1 MAYVEVK
8 IKIQFPVVYDQVYL
22 PIPWCFFKLLFDLE
36 KLAKELDVE
45 SCIKIKCDHCD
56 SK

>member
-8 IKIQFPVVYDQVYL
+8 IKIQFPFVYDQVYL